1 MDFQVKLDGVWY
13 SLDTINQQATVI
25 NSQDRDYEGDIV
37 IPSSLLYEGVIYN
50 VLKIGDFAF
59 SNCVNLGSISFPSS
73 LQCIGAYAFS
83 ACSKIN
89 SLTFP
94 KEMKSVMQFAFEECS
109 GLLDI
114 YCPTENVSSASNAFE
129 GNDLSV
135 VTLHVLEDTIEKY
148 KKTEPWCRFGN
159 IVPLL

>member
-1 MDFQVKLDGVWY
+1 MV
-13 SLDTINQQATVI
+13 
-25 NSQDRDYEGDIV
+25 E
-37 IPSSLLYEGVIYN
+37 
-50 VLKIGDFAF
+50 IGDFAF

-83 ACSKIN
+83 ACSKIK